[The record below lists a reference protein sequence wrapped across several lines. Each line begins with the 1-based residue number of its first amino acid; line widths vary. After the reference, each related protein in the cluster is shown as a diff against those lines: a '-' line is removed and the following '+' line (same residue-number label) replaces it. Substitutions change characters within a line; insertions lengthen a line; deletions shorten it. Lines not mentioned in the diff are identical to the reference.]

1 MMRILEW
8 EGRREEGRMRVE
20 SRRRM
25 IALLK
30 DSSCE
35 QIRDTSWE
43 RRRCMLSDTTWHTYT
58 KIHELRHTYLILGCH
73 IGSGLNQYQS
83 DFIVTLDDG

>member
-35 QIRDTSWE
+35 QIR
-43 RRRCMLSDTTWHTYT
+43 RRCILSDTTWHTYT
-58 KIHELRHTYLILGCH
+58 KIHE
-73 IGSGLNQYQS
+73 
-83 DFIVTLDDG
+83 